1 MQNTT
6 FCKHCAT
13 ARHVGENT
21 MMEGCTA
28 SRSFS
33 RLLRDCCRYS
43 VALAYDMRAGQPLA
57 KSVPGRLLP
66 RSVMLFLLSDC
77 RSCPYLFKTA
87 VHLHGRPF
95 PYMF

>member
-13 ARHVGENT
+13 VRHVVENT
-21 MMEGCTA
+21 MMEGFA
-28 SRSFS
+28 VRRSFS
-33 RLLRDCCRYS
+33 RLLRDYCRYS
-43 VALAYDMRAGQPLA
+43 VALAYDRRAGQPLA
-57 KSVPGRLLP
+57 KSVPGRLP
-66 RSVMLFLLSDC
+66 PWSVMLFLLSDC

-95 PYMF
+95 TGMV

>member
-13 ARHVGENT
+13 VRHVGENT
-21 MMEGCTA
+21 MMEGFA
-28 SRSFS
+28 VRRSFS
-33 RLLRDCCRYS
+33 RLLRDYCRYS

-57 KSVPGRLLP
+57 KSVPGRLP
-66 RSVMLFLLSDC
+66 PWSVMLFLLSDC

-95 PYMF
+95 TGMV